1 MKSRN
6 SQMILNYQIT
16 SHDNSTLVPMVFI
29 HGLFGS
35 LSNLGMLARHFSS
48 QRTVIQLDLRNH
60 GLSGHSDEHN
70 YHLMSKDVLET
81 LDSLNITKFV
91 VVGHSMGGK
100 VAMKLSDIARN
111 RVEQL
116 VVLDIT
122 PIPYH
127 ENHHAE
133 IFEALFAVERA
144 NLSSRL
150 DATKLMREYLNEEMV
165 IQFLL
170 KSFNKGKWLFN
181 VQALFNH
188 YQDILFWEDLA
199 PIDTPAL
206 FLRGGNSFYISKPEH
221 FAAIDR
227 QFTHSKVE
235 LIENAGHWL
244 HAENP
249 AQVLEHIQAFL
260 DAQ

>member
-1 MKSRN
+1 
-6 SQMILNYQIT
+6 MILNYQLT
-16 SHDNSTLVPMVFI
+16 THDDSQLSPMVFI

-48 QRTVIQLDLRNH
+48 QRAVIQLDLRNH

-70 YHLMSKDVLET
+70 YELMSQDVLET

-100 VAMKLSDIARN
+100 VAMKLADLARD

-116 VVLDIT
+116 VVLDMT
-122 PIPYH
+122 PINYH

-144 NLSSRL
+144 NVSSRL
-150 DATKLMREYLNEEMV
+150 DAAKIMREYLNEEMV

-170 KSFNKGKWLFN
+170 KSFNKETWLFN
-181 VQALFNH
+181 VQTLYNH
-188 YQDILFWEDLA
+188 YPDILVWEDIEPVNTL
-199 PIDTPAL
+199 AL

-221 FAAIDR
+221 FASIER
-227 QFTHSKVE
+227 QLPNAKVE
-235 LIENAGHWL
+235 LIEDAGHWL
-244 HAENP
+244 HGEKT
-249 AQVLEHIQAFL
+249 AQVLEQMQNFL